1 MGTSSARRGPTT
13 GLWRAAKGAATRYL
27 SPGAGGEVSA
37 REVVARY
44 LAALAETP
52 GQGEALA
59 AFRVTRKVAQ
69 DLGALWQ
76 EVAARGWDAALKERG
91 LAPLARE
98 PAEMLAPGVSGVL
111 AGSGGG
117 LEEAV
122 VRTALA
128 LVLRPA
134 VQSQDRPEPA
144 QVVRQFL
151 VTAVHLRLA
160 LDLGE
165 PLEAAA
171 GELWAAPGRLKPDQ
185 GSDRGRRGSG
195 RRPVGA
201 SGYPRPLAGVRGLDL
216 GYRSYG
222 GIDAEPGA
230 GRPAGSPL
238 RFGWIGYVWKP
249 AASGRGSRLLWCGPG
264 GGTAPWPLNST

>member
-13 GLWRAAKGAATRYL
+13 GLWRSAKGAATRYL
-27 SPGAGGEVSA
+27 SPAAAGEVSA

-44 LAALAETP
+44 LAALEETQ

-76 EVAARGWDAALKERG
+76 EVAARGWDLALKDRG
-91 LAPLARE
+91 LAALARE
-98 PAEMLAPGVSGVL
+98 PAAMLAAGVSGVL

-151 VTAVHLRLA
+151 VTALYLRLA

-165 PLEAAA
+165 PLEASAGSSGRLRDGLSRIKAVIEADALAA
-171 GELWAAPGRLKPDQ
+171 GGPSEPPATSGLWQ
-185 GSDRGRRGSG
+185 GFTGWTW
-195 RRPVGA
+195 VTEVM
-201 SGYPRPLAGVRGLDL
+201 AGLMQNL
-216 GYRSYG
+216 G
-222 GIDAEPGA
+222 
-230 GRPAGSPL
+230 
-238 RFGWIGYVWKP
+238 
-249 AASGRGSRLLWCGPG
+249 
-264 GGTAPWPLNST
+264 

>member
-27 SPGAGGEVSA
+27 SPAAEGEVSA
-37 REVVARY
+37 REVVVRY
-44 LAALAETP
+44 LAALEETP
-52 GQGEALA
+52 GQGDRLA

-76 EVAARGWDAALKERG
+76 EVAARGWGLALKDRG
-91 LAPLARE
+91 LAPLALE
-98 PAEMLAPGVSGVL
+98 PVDMLAAGVSGVL

-128 LVLRPA
+128 LVIGPA
-134 VQSQDRPEPA
+134 VQSRNRPEPA
-144 QVVRQFL
+144 QIVRQFL
-151 VTAVHLRLA
+151 VTALHLRLA

-171 GELWAAPGRLKPDQ
+171 GGYGRLREGLSRIKAVMEAGAEAAGAPPEPPASPGLWQ
-185 GSDRGRRGSG
+185 GFTGWTW
-195 RRPVGA
+195 VTEVMA
-201 SGYPRPLAGVRGLDL
+201 ALMKNL
-216 GYRSYG
+216 G
-222 GIDAEPGA
+222 
-230 GRPAGSPL
+230 
-238 RFGWIGYVWKP
+238 
-249 AASGRGSRLLWCGPG
+249 
-264 GGTAPWPLNST
+264 

>member
-1 MGTSSARRGPTT
+1 MGTSSARRGPST
-13 GLWRAAKGAATRYL
+13 GLWRSAKGAATRYL
-27 SPGAGGEVSA
+27 SPAAKGEVSA

-59 AFRVTRKVAQ
+59 AFRVTRKAAQ

-76 EVAARGWDAALKERG
+76 EAAARGWSLALQDRG

-98 PAEMLAPGVSGVL
+98 PAELLAPGVSGVL

-128 LVLRPA
+128 LVLGPA
-134 VQSQDRPEPA
+134 VQVQDRPQPA
-144 QVVRQFL
+144 QIVRQFL
-151 VTAVHLRLA
+151 VTALHLRLT

-171 GELWAAPGRLKPDQ
+171 GSAGRLRNGLSRIKAVIEAGAAAGAPSEPPDSPGLWQ
-185 GSDRGRRGSG
+185 GFTGWTWVSEIMG
-195 RRPVGA
+195 
-201 SGYPRPLAGVRGLDL
+201 GLMQNL
-216 GYRSYG
+216 G
-222 GIDAEPGA
+222 
-230 GRPAGSPL
+230 
-238 RFGWIGYVWKP
+238 
-249 AASGRGSRLLWCGPG
+249 
-264 GGTAPWPLNST
+264 

>member
-1 MGTSSARRGPTT
+1 
-13 GLWRAAKGAATRYL
+13 LWRAAKGAATRYL

-37 REVVARY
+37 GEVVARY
-44 LAALAETP
+44 LAAMEETP

-76 EVAARGWDAALKERG
+76 AAVARGWEVALKDRG

-98 PAEMLAPGVSGVL
+98 PADMLAPGVAAVL

-128 LVLRPA
+128 LVLGPA
-134 VQSQDRPEPA
+134 GKSQDRPPPN
-144 QVVRQFL
+144 QIVRQFL
-151 VTAVHLRLA
+151 VTALHLRLA

-171 GELWAAPGRLKPDQ
+171 GSSGRLRDGLSRIKTVIESGAGAAGASSEPPATPGHWQGFTGWTWVSEVMAGLMQNLKQGGPPGRPY
-185 GSDRGRRGSG
+185 GSG
-195 RRPVGA
+195 R
-201 SGYPRPLAGVRGLDL
+201 
-216 GYRSYG
+216 
-222 GIDAEPGA
+222 
-230 GRPAGSPL
+230 
-238 RFGWIGYVWKP
+238 
-249 AASGRGSRLLWCGPG
+249 
-264 GGTAPWPLNST
+264 

>member
-13 GLWRAAKGAATRYL
+13 GLWRSAKGAATRYL
-27 SPGAGGEVSA
+27 SPGAAGEVSA
-37 REVVARY
+37 REVTARY

-59 AFRVTRKVAQ
+59 AFRFTRKAAQ
-69 DLGALWQ
+69 DLGALGQ
-76 EVAARGWDAALKERG
+76 EVAARGWEAALEAKG

-98 PAEMLAPGVSGVL
+98 PASTLAPAVSGVL

-128 LVLRPA
+128 LVLGPA

-144 QVVRQFL
+144 QVVQQFL
-151 VTAVHLRLA
+151 VMAVHLRLA

-171 GELWAAPGRLKPDQ
+171 GGYGRLRDGLSRIKAVIEAGALAAGGPSEPPATPGLWQGFTGWTWVTEVMAGLMQNLEQGDPPGRPY
-185 GSDRGRRGSG
+185 GS
-195 RRPVGA
+195 
-201 SGYPRPLAGVRGLDL
+201 AG
-216 GYRSYG
+216 
-222 GIDAEPGA
+222 
-230 GRPAGSPL
+230 
-238 RFGWIGYVWKP
+238 
-249 AASGRGSRLLWCGPG
+249 
-264 GGTAPWPLNST
+264 

>member
-1 MGTSSARRGPTT
+1 
-13 GLWRAAKGAATRYL
+13 LWRAAKGAATRYL
-27 SPGAGGEVSA
+27 SPAAGGEVSA

-44 LAALAETP
+44 LAALSETP

-76 EVAARGWDAALKERG
+76 EVATRGWGVALKDRG
-91 LAPLARE
+91 LAPLVRDA
-98 PAEMLAPGVSGVL
+98 ADMLAPGVAGML

-122 VRTALA
+122 VRTGLA
-128 LVLRPA
+128 LVIGPA
-134 VQSQDRPEPA
+134 VQSQDRPQPA

-151 VTAVHLRLA
+151 ATALHLRLA

-171 GELWAAPGRLKPDQ
+171 GSSGRLRDGLSRIKAVIETGALAADAPSEPPATPGNWQ
-185 GSDRGRRGSG
+185 GFTGWTWVTEVMAGLLGNLRG
-195 RRPVGA
+195 
-201 SGYPRPLAGVRGLDL
+201 
-216 GYRSYG
+216 
-222 GIDAEPGA
+222 
-230 GRPAGSPL
+230 
-238 RFGWIGYVWKP
+238 
-249 AASGRGSRLLWCGPG
+249 
-264 GGTAPWPLNST
+264 

>member
-1 MGTSSARRGPTT
+1 M
-13 GLWRAAKGAATRYL
+13 
-27 SPGAGGEVSA
+27 
-37 REVVARY
+37 
-44 LAALAETP
+44 
-52 GQGEALA
+52 A

-76 EVAARGWDAALKERG
+76 EVAARGWGLALKDRG

-128 LVLRPA
+128 LVIGPA

-144 QVVRQFL
+144 QMVRQFL
-151 VTAVHLRLA
+151 VTALHLRLA

-171 GELWAAPGRLKPDQ
+171 GSSGRLRDGLSRIKAVIEA
-185 GSDRGRRGSG
+185 GAVSG

-201 SGYPRPLAGVRGLDL
+201 SGYPRPMAGVHGLDL

-222 GIDAEPGA
+222 RIDAESGEGDQPG
-230 GRPAGSPL
+230 RH
-238 RFGWIGYVWKP
+238 
-249 AASGRGSRLLWCGPG
+249 
-264 GGTAPWPLNST
+264 